1 MAYTEKQHQAK
12 VNAFEDVTIALRNLY
27 DAKNRD
33 YGDSFG
39 KSFEEWGLPMSCI
52 RLTDK
57 LNRLSSFAKGQDM
70 KVNDEGVKD
79 TLMDL
84 ANYAIMTLVE
94 LNMAEN
100 KKEGRQ

>member
-1 MAYTEKQHQAK
+1 MYTKEDHEKKVKEFVSICKEMAE
-12 VNAFEDVTIALRNLY
+12 LY
-27 DAKNRD
+27 DAKNWD
-33 YGDSFG
+33 YSDSFG

-57 LNRLSSFAKGQDM
+57 LNRLISFGRGQDM

-100 KKEGRQ
+100 KKEDK

>member
-1 MAYTEKQHQAK
+1 MAYTEREHRQK
-12 VNAFEDVTIALRNLY
+12 VEEFKGIAQKLVDLY
-27 DAKNRD
+27 DAKNLD

-39 KSFEEWGLPMSCI
+39 KSFAEWGLPMAAI

-70 KVNDEGVKD
+70 KVKDEAIED

-84 ANYAIMTLVE
+84 ANYSIMTLIE
-94 LNMAEN
+94 LQRE
-100 KKEGRQ
+100 KEKQNG